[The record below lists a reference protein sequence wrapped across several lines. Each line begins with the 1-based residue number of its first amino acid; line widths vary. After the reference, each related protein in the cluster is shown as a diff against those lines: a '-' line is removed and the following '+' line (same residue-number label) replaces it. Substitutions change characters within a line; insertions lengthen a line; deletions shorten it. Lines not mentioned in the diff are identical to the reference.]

1 MQITLRA
8 ARMNIPLT
16 QKEAAE
22 HIGVTVDTIGNW
34 ERGKSFPDALQIK
47 KLRKSIVCGT
57 TTLFFCRR
65 KRFKRKRE
73 SEVRTNAHQQKNPP
87 TVVGR

>member
-47 KLRKSIVCGT
+47 KI
-57 TTLFFCRR
+57 
-65 KRFKRKRE
+65 
-73 SEVRTNAHQQKNPP
+73 
-87 TVVGR
+87 